1 MYSNLCYTKDT
12 NNLEQPSKIDEEKE
26 LYCMSNVLVVLASAR
41 KGRVA
46 DQIFEHV
53 KKDIEARDEMNLV
66 VADLNEINL
75 PFFDNETSPASP
87 DYAPT
92 NPAVLQ
98 WQKLVAE
105 ADSVVMLTPEY
116 NHTLSAIQ
124 KNAIDTLKAEW
135 ENKPVVIIGY
145 GWTGASL
152 SMVTI
157 NEVLPFLKAD
167 LKPNEAAL
175 SFMKDINVDGTILDE
190 ESTSA
195 QIKKAI
201 DEIA

>member
-1 MYSNLCYTKDT
+1 
-12 NNLEQPSKIDEEKE
+12 
-26 LYCMSNVLVVLASAR
+26 MSNILVVLASAR

-46 DQIFEHV
+46 DQIFQHV
-53 KKDIEARDEMNLV
+53 KKDLDTRTDVNV
-66 VADLNEINL
+66 TVADLAEINL
-75 PFFDNETSPASP
+75 PFFDNEHAPASG
-87 DYAPT
+87 DYTIT
-92 NPAVLQ
+92 NPAALQ

-105 ADSVVMLTPEY
+105 ADAVVMLTPEY

-135 ENKPVVIIGY
+135 ENKPVAIIGY

-157 NEVLPFLKAD
+157 NEVLPFLGVD
-167 LKPNEAAL
+167 LKPNHAAL

-190 ESTSA
+190 ESVNA